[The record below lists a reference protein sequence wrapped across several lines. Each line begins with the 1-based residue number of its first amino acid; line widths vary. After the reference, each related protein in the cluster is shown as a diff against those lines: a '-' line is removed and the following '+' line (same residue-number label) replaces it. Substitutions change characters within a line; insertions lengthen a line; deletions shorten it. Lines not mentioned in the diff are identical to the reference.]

1 MGAKT
6 LGRVLRTIGL
16 VTVLAFGAAAPAVP
30 SAAQESSEAEAPRV
44 FTAAKRAVINDKRL
58 AYTVTAGET
67 FLKDEKGE
75 PKAAIFSI
83 AYTLDGVSNP
93 KERPLTFVFNG
104 GPGSASL
111 WLHMGVFGPR
121 RIDVPPGP
129 DGVGSPPYNMVDNP
143 FSILDVTDLVF
154 IDPVGT
160 GFSRTLNDTKAEDYW
175 TLESDAASIAEFI
188 RIYITGNGRWNSPRY
203 IAGES
208 YGTTR
213 AAQLVHELTRTY
225 NRIDVNGV
233 ILISAILDFQHARF
247 RDGNIMPYLGFLPTY
262 AATAWYHDK
271 VKNKPERLEDFVE
284 EARQFAL
291 DDYALA
297 LLKGKRL
304 GKEERAAVRKKLAR
318 YSGLSEAYLERTDL
332 KINAFRYM
340 KEVLRGRGQTVGR
353 FDSRYTGEDLD
364 AAGERFENDPSAYRV
379 FGAFVTAV
387 HDYLTR
393 ELKVDIERK
402 YEVLSFEVNR
412 AWEWGDAG
420 TQTYVNT
427 APHLGRAMRENKEF
441 RVFIANGYY
450 DLATPFHAVE
460 TTINH
465 NGIDPERVT
474 MTYYEA
480 GHMMYIQDKSLKQ
493 LVDDV
498 RAFINESGDRDT
510 AED

>member
-1 MGAKT
+1 M
-6 LGRVLRTIGL
+6 RVKGWRKAFSVIGL
-16 VTVLAFGAAAPAVP
+16 ATVLAFGALAPVVPGAGAA
-30 SAAQESSEAEAPRV
+30 AAAEKSETPEPRS
-44 FTAAKRAVINDKRL
+44 FTQKKSAVINDRRL
-58 AYTVTAGET
+58 SYTVTAGET
-67 FLKDEKGE
+67 FLKDGKGE
-75 PKAAIFSI
+75 PEASIFSI
-83 AYTLDGVSNP
+83 AYTLDGVNDR
-93 KERPLTFVFNG
+93 KNRPVTFVFNG

-129 DGVGSPPYNMVDNP
+129 DGVGAPPYDIVDNP

-160 GFSRTLNDTKAEDYW
+160 GFSRALGNTEAKDYW
-175 TLESDAASIAEFI
+175 GLEEDAASVAEFI
-188 RIYITGNGRWNSPRY
+188 RVYITENERWNSPRY

-247 RDGNIMPYLGFLPTY
+247 RDGNIMPYLAFLPTY

-271 VKNKPERLEDFVE
+271 VENKPERLTDFIE

-291 DDYALA
+291 NDYARA

-304 GKEERAAVRKKLAR
+304 SDAERAEVRRKLAR
-318 YSGLSEAYLERTDL
+318 YSGLSETYLEQTEL
-332 KINAFRYM
+332 KPSAFRYM
-340 KEVLRGRGQTVGR
+340 KELLREEGQTVGR
-353 FDSRYTGEDLD
+353 FDSRYTGEDAD
-364 AAGERFENDPSAYRV
+364 DAGETFENDPSAYRV

-393 ELKVDIERK
+393 ELKVDFERK

-412 AWEWGDAG
+412 NWEWGPAG

-427 APHLGRAMRENKEF
+427 APHLGRAMRENTEF
-441 RVFIANGYY
+441 RVFVANGIY

-474 MTYYEA
+474 MEYYEA
-480 GHMMYIQDKSLKQ
+480 GHMMYVHDTSLKKM
-493 LVDDV
+493 VDDV
-498 RAFINESGDRDT
+498 RAFIKDGD
-510 AED
+510 